1 MEMAILE
8 AVARADLIMRWGWGA
23 IMVLIVVCAAVMI
36 LSVQR
41 WNK

>member
-1 MEMAILE
+1 METSILI
-8 AVARADLIMRWGWGA
+8 AVARADLVMRWAWGA